1 MEKWDGIMEEYKEKN
16 NETFKD
22 DEWFIDDSEL
32 EELTDEEIAI
42 SEEKENE
49 IEKKLKEF
57 RKKNPIEYEE

>member
-16 NETFKD
+16 NEIFKD

-49 IEKKLKEF
+49 IEKKLEEF

>member
-1 MEKWDGIMEEYKEKN
+1 MEEYKEKN
-16 NETFKD
+16 NEIFKD

-49 IEKKLKEF
+49 IEKKLEEF